1 MKVDCGGYPWQR
13 VSVKVSRK
21 GFIEENRSKWTFRGL
36 VGIYYLVKK
45 LHGILR
51 REKTGK
57 IIEMIDIWRNA
68 NTCQSAKYTIRVW
81 KKSLERKWGS
91 GISQWNSSTSILW
104 ARKTTGRNSGGW
116 GCSHLCWAVV
126 IRLLFLPLSSLSKNC
141 TQAGI
146 FFSDLPL

>member
-21 GFIEENRSKWTFRGL
+21 GFIEENRSKRTFRGL

-57 IIEMIDIWRNA
+57 IIEMIDIWRNV